1 MKKLTTT
8 LLVLALAVTACGD
21 GEQANDY
28 PEADFTITIEHP
40 EADTISYRIMCGAD
54 GASIEGMDL
63 DADAACAA
71 LGDPD
76 VQSLLIEG
84 PPADRICTE
93 IYGGPDVATINGTL
107 AGQSVSTRV
116 DRSNGCGISDW
127 DDVLGD
133 VLPPAIGVTG

>member
-8 LLVLALAVTACGD
+8 LLVLALALTACGD
-21 GEQANDY
+21 GGPANDY
-28 PEADFTITIEHP
+28 PDADLTITIEHP
-40 EADTISYRIMCGAD
+40 EADTVTYGIRCGTD
-54 GASIEGMDL
+54 GATIDGEDL
-63 DADAACAA
+63 DADAACIA

-76 VQSLLIEG
+76 VQSLLIDG

-93 IYGGPDVATINGTL
+93 IYGGPDVATITGTL
-107 AGQSVSTRV
+107 AGESVSTRI